1 LAEITL
7 FELDLATTFLKST
20 SSFDKFSV
28 KGSVPAICLIDE
40 KSIEH

>member
-1 LAEITL
+1 M
-7 FELDLATTFLKST
+7 FGLDLATTFLKKA

-28 KGSVPAICLIDE
+28 KDSVPAICLIDE